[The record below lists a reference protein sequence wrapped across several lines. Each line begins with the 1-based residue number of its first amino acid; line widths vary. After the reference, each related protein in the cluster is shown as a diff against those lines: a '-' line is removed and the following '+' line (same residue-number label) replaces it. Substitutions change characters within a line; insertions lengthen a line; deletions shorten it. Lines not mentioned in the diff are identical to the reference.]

1 MHEAAEAREADWCGW
16 LACCFCAL
24 DSGGAVE
31 GVVALLCEAQFGGEG
46 ADVVFVVG
54 EALC

>member
-1 MHEAAEAREADWCGW
+1 MHEAAEAREADWCCG
-16 LACCFCAL
+16 LSCCFCAL